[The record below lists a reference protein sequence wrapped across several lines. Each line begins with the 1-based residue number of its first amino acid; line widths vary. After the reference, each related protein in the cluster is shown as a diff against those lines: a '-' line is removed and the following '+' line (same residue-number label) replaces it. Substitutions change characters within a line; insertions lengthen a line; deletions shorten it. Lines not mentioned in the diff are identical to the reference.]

1 MAGAENDLSE
11 EMETNHDKNEEDAMS
26 DDSSCA
32 EDDEDAD
39 VEEGKQIEELQ
50 AKITANPYHY
60 DSHTALITFLR
71 NTGNL
76 EKLREAREAMAKI
89 FPLTPELWL
98 EWIKDESTL
107 CESDE
112 DKEKVMPLF
121 ERAVHDYLS
130 VALWLEYAQF
140 SIGLMNAEQGLDR
153 VRQVFERAV
162 TAAGLHVSQG
172 ALLWE
177 AYREF
182 EICLLSTVQA
192 GASEESTQ
200 EQREQYVAQR
210 NRVYSLF
217 KRQLSVPLF
226 VGCHWPAG
234 MDKTYRELKEWS
246 EAAIEPS
253 VEHLY
258 KKAKLKLEKVQEYET
273 ALLCEDERGV
283 PDLSTYLPYLEW
295 EQAQGDPARIQCLY
309 ERALAQHCLVAD
321 LWERYM
327 TYLDNQLKVESVSL
341 PCHERSVRNCPWSAS
356 LWASYLKALE
366 RSHAE
371 HNKVKEAMEQALQ
384 AGFTQGQDY
393 QRLWLAFLDYLRRR
407 VDAHSTQGDELLTP
421 YLEDLRAAFQKAVE
435 HLAQYSSTEDD
446 VCGPVLKYWSKVE
459 AKVCHNLPRARELWN
474 DITNQGRAT
483 DAQTWLDYANFERTF
498 GDDKHYRKVLFRGM
512 YAAVD
517 WPETLGDLLLLF
529 EREEGTLE
537 TLDVATEKYEA
548 HMRRVL
554 DKREKAAAREAA
566 REAEQEAQKKI
577 HRAEKKAEKKAEK
590 AEKKAERKAERHAEK
605 RREAE
610 AKVFQRVPPG
620 QAKRKAQPP
629 GEPPDSQELETDKD
643 GFKVP
648 SLPAAKAV
656 ATAAEE
662 PPSKKQK
669 TEEEE
674 QSAGKKEPPK
684 HGEVVKPDPLKEI
697 RTVFLSNLAFDVE
710 EEQIM
715 EAFKEVGEIEELRLV
730 RDYKGRSKGFG
741 YLVFTHMQNVEAAL
755 KRDRTPV
762 NGRPVFVSKCNERN
776 QFKFRTGMEKNK
788 LFVKGIPFSVTEKE
802 LEELFGKYG
811 ELKGV
816 RLVTYR
822 NGHSKGIA
830 YVEYANETSATV
842 ALVQTD
848 GMSMG
853 DQTLQVAISNP
864 PARGARQQGKWD
876 TAEEGQQGSQYPL
889 ASQVASLGGGPKE
902 TGLRG
907 RGRTQVSLMP
917 RAVQQRSSS
926 TAVVKKPEQNQ
937 EQPMEVSGSSAEG
950 SKGLSNEDFRSMLLK
965 K

>member
-1 MAGAENDLSE
+1 MAGAEEDLSD
-11 EMETNHDKNEEDAMS
+11 EMETNHDMNEEDAMS
-26 DDSSCA
+26 DDSACS
-32 EDDEDAD
+32 EDDKDAD
-39 VEEGKQIEELQ
+39 AEEEKQIEELQ
-50 AKITANPYHY
+50 AKITANPYQY
-60 DSHTALITFLR
+60 DSHTALIAYLR

-76 EKLREAREAMAKI
+76 ERLRDAREAMAKI

-112 DKEKVMPLF
+112 EKEKVMPLF
-121 ERAVHDYLS
+121 ERAVQDYLS

-140 SIGLMNAEQGLDR
+140 SIGLMNAEQGLER

-172 ALLWE
+172 SLLWE

-182 EICLLSTVQA
+182 EICLLSTVQV

-226 VGCHWPAG
+226 G
-234 MDKTYRELKEWS
+234 MEKTYRELKEWS
-246 EAAIEPS
+246 EAAIEPA
-253 VEHLY
+253 VEQLY
-258 KKAKLKLEKVQEYET
+258 KKAKLKLEKIQEYET
-273 ALLCEDERGV
+273 ALLCEDDKGV
-283 PDLSTYLPYLEW
+283 PDLSLYLPYLEW

-327 TYLDNQLKVESVSL
+327 AYLDNQLKVESVSL
-341 PCHERSVRNCPWSAS
+341 PCHERSVRNCPWSAN

-371 HNKVKEAMEQALQ
+371 HSKVKEAMEQALQ
-384 AGFTQGQDY
+384 AGFSQGQDY
-393 QRLWLAFLDYLRRR
+393 QRLWIAFLDYLRRR
-407 VDAHSTQGDELLTP
+407 IEAHSAQGDELLAP

-435 HLAQYSSTEDD
+435 HLLQYASTEGD
-446 VCGPVLKYWSKVE
+446 VCGPVLKYWAKVE

-537 TLDVATEKYEA
+537 TLDTATEKYDA

-566 REAEQEAQKKI
+566 REAEQEAQKKM
-577 HRAEKKAEKKAEK
+577 HRAEKKAEKKAE
-590 AEKKAERKAERHAEK
+590 RQAEK

-610 AKVFQRVPPG
+610 AKVFQRETPG

-629 GEPPDSQELETDKD
+629 EEPPDTQEHATDKD

-648 SLPAAKAV
+648 SVPAAKA
-656 ATAAEE
+656 TAGEE

-669 TEEEE
+669 TEGEE
-674 QSAGKKEPPK
+674 QGEEKKEKPK
-684 HGEVVKPDPLKEI
+684 HGDVVKPDPLKEI
-697 RTVFLSNLAFDVE
+697 RTVFLSNLAYDVE
-710 EEQIM
+710 ESQIE
-715 EAFKEVGEIEELRLV
+715 EAFKDVGEIEELRLV

-741 YLVFTHMQNVEAAL
+741 YLVFTHMQSVEAAL

-776 QFKFRTGMEKNK
+776 QFRFRTGMEKNK

-802 LEELFGKYG
+802 LQELFGKYG

-848 GMSMG
+848 GMTVG
-853 DQTLQVAISNP
+853 NQTLQVAISNP
-864 PARGARQQGKWD
+864 PARGYRPQGKED
-876 TAEEGQQGSQYPL
+876 GAEDGQQRTQYPL

-917 RAVQQRSSS
+917 RALQQRSA
-926 TAVVKKPEQNQ
+926 TTVAKKPELKQEQQ
-937 EQPMEVSGSSAEG
+937 EQPMEVSGSSSEG
-950 SKGLSNEDFRSMLLK
+950 SKGLSNDDFRSMLLK

>member
-1 MAGAENDLSE
+1 MPNKGLSGCGRCLSGRSRLPAS
-11 EMETNHDKNEEDAMS
+11 TSPRAPS
-26 DDSSCA
+26 CGRPTASSRSASCLPSRQGPVKRA
-32 EDDEDAD
+32 HRSS
-39 VEEGKQIEELQ
+39 G
-50 AKITANPYHY
+50 
-60 DSHTALITFLR
+60 S
-71 NTGNL
+71 
-76 EKLREAREAMAKI
+76 
-89 FPLTPELWL
+89 
-98 EWIKDESTL
+98 ST
-107 CESDE
+107 
-112 DKEKVMPLF
+112 
-121 ERAVHDYLS
+121 
-130 VALWLEYAQF
+130 
-140 SIGLMNAEQGLDR
+140 
-153 VRQVFERAV
+153 
-162 TAAGLHVSQG
+162 
-172 ALLWE
+172 
-177 AYREF
+177 
-182 EICLLSTVQA
+182 
-192 GASEESTQ
+192 
-200 EQREQYVAQR
+200 VAQR
-210 NRVYSLF
+210 NRIYSLF

-226 VGCHWPAG
+226 G
-234 MDKTYRELKEWS
+234 MEKTYQELKEWS

-273 ALLCEDERGV
+273 ALLCEDDRGV

-327 TYLDNQLKVESVSL
+327 AYLDNQLKVESVSL

-371 HNKVKEAMEQALQ
+371 HNKVKETMEQALQ
-384 AGFTQGQDY
+384 AGFSQGQDY

-407 VDAHSTQGDELLTP
+407 VDAHSAQGDELLTP
-421 YLEDLRAAFQKAVE
+421 YVEDLRASFQKAVE
-435 HLAQYSSTEDD
+435 HLLQYSSTEDD
-446 VCGPVLKYWSKVE
+446 ICGPVLKYWAKVE
-459 AKVCHNLPRARELWN
+459 AKVCRNLPRARELWN

-517 WPETLGDLLLLF
+517 WPETLGDLLLRF

-590 AEKKAERKAERHAEK
+590 AAEKAEKKAERKAERHAEK

-620 QAKRKAQPP
+620 YAKRKAQPP
-629 GEPPDSQELETDKD
+629 REPPDNQEQATDKD

-648 SLPAAKAV
+648 LLPAAKAA

-669 TEEEE
+669 TEGEEE
-674 QSAGKKEPPK
+674 SVGKEESPK
-684 HGEVVKPDPLKEI
+684 HGEVVKPDPLKDI

-710 EEQIM
+710 EEQIT

-776 QFKFRTGMEKNK
+776 QFKFRTAMEKNK

-876 TAEEGQQGSQYPL
+876 SAEDGQQGSQFPL

-917 RAVQQRSSS
+917 RAVQQRSST
-926 TAVVKKPEQNQ
+926 TAVVKKPEQKQ
-937 EQPMEVSGSSAEG
+937 EQPMEVSDSSAEG